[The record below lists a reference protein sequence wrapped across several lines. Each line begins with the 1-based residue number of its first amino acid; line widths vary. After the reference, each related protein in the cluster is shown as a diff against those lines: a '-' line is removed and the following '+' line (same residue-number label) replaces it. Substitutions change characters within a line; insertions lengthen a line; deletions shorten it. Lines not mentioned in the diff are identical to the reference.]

1 MENSLTVAAISTPV
15 GSGGISIIRISGENA
30 FTIIKKIFVPKH
42 TKDISEAKSHTI
54 HFGIIADEGKTID
67 EVLVSVM
74 KKPNTYTKEDI
85 VEINCHG
92 GIIPTQRVLDAVL
105 KYGADLAEP
114 GEFTKRAFLN
124 GRLDLSQAESV
135 IDLITA
141 KTDLS
146 RQSAVNQLEGSL
158 SHKISALKNSVADLL
173 SHIEVNIDYPEYDIE
188 QLSIDTIETTVIQ
201 INTEIKSLL
210 TTSDTGK
217 IIREG
222 ISTAIVGKPNVGKSS
237 LLNALIGEQ
246 RAIVTDIPGTTRD
259 LIEEYVN
266 LHGIPLK
273 LVDTAGIRETEDVVE
288 KIGVDLSRRAIDSA
302 ELILFILDNS
312 SPISDEDISILERI
326 KDKKHIIILNKS
338 DLPEAIDFSI
348 LGDSINNVPIIKLSI
363 TQNTGLDDLEKTIKK
378 IFMSGEIDVNNE
390 VILTN
395 VRHKNALNKAEES
408 LSNVLT
414 SIKLLHTQELL
425 AIDLQ
430 NAYRYLGEITGES
443 VSEDIIHSIFSRFC
457 LGK

>member
-1 MENSLTVAAISTPV
+1 MENNTVAAISTPV
-15 GSGGISIIRISGENA
+15 GSGGISIVRISGSNA
-30 FTIIKKIFVPKH
+30 MHIIGKIFKAKNS
-42 TKDISEAKSHTI
+42 KDMSKAKSHTI
-54 HFGIIADEGKTID
+54 HFGFIFDEDKIID
-67 EVLVSVM
+67 EVLVSIM
-74 KKPNTYTKEDI
+74 RKPNTYTKEDI

-92 GIIPTQRVLDAVL
+92 GIVPTQKILEIVL

-158 SHKISALKNSVADLL
+158 SHKISILKGKIADLL

-188 QLSIDTIETTVIQ
+188 QLSIASIESTVIQ
-201 INTEIKSLL
+201 INSEIKSLL

-217 IIREG
+217 ILREG

-237 LLNALIGEQ
+237 LLNALIGDQ

-266 LHGIPLK
+266 LNGVPLR
-273 LVDTAGIRETEDVVE
+273 LVDTAGIRETEDIVE
-288 KIGVDLSRRAIDSA
+288 KIGVDLSKRAIASA
-302 ELILFILDNS
+302 ELVLFIMDNS
-312 SPISDEDISILERI
+312 SPLSKEDTSILESI
-326 KDKKHIIILNKS
+326 KSKKYIVILNKS
-338 DLPEAIDFSI
+338 DLPAVIDFSVLRNFI
-348 LGDSINNVPIIKLSI
+348 TDAPIINISI
-363 TQNTGLDDLEKTIKK
+363 TESTGFDILEQTIKMM
-378 IFMSGEIDVNNE
+378 FMSGQIDVNND

-395 VRHKNALNKAEES
+395 VRHKNALHKAEES
-408 LSNVLT
+408 MDNVLDN
-414 SIKLLHTQELL
+414 IKLSHTQELL
-425 AIDLQ
+425 AVDLQ